1 MASGS
6 LFNIG
11 VSGLNAAQAALVTTS
26 HNIANADTPGF
37 HRQAT
42 LQGTQ
47 DPQKTGA
54 GFFGKGVTV
63 ETVLR
68 SYSRFLDGAVLTAQT
83 QQSYLTTFNDQISQ
97 IDNLLGDPT
106 TGLSPALQSFFSSV
120 QDVAS
125 NPASVPSRQAL
136 LSQGEAL
143 VSRFQTF
150 YARLNDLRTG
160 VNQQL
165 TDTVAQ
171 INSTAQDIANLNLEI
186 SKTQADPTQPPNDL
200 LDKRDKLIADLNKLV
215 RVSTLPQSDGTVNVF
230 IGNGQSLVLGQQAF
244 TLSAGPS
251 PADPANYSI
260 SYLNNGSTIPIGQS
274 TLQGGS
280 LGALLDFRG
289 SLSDAENGLGRIA
302 MVLAQTFNDQHHLGM
317 DLNGALGGD
326 FFNVPA
332 AQVVANTQNAGNAV
346 ITATDSNVG
355 ALTTSD
361 YRLTFAAGNWTL
373 TRLSDNTQTAIAGF
387 PQTAD
392 GVTFDL
398 TSGAPA
404 NGDSYLIQPTLN
416 GARDIDVVLSDPTKV
431 AAAAPVRTAAA
442 TANTGSATISAG
454 VVTDTTNASFTTTA
468 GALTPPILIQFTTPT
483 TYSVFNNTNPAAPVL
498 LEAGIA
504 YNPAAQNSVFPTP
517 GALDYGYRIQL
528 TGVAAAGDSF
538 TAAYNTNGVADNRN
552 ALLLASL
559 QTTNTVANGTASY
572 QSAYSQIVSSVG
584 NQTRE
589 IQTQSDAQDAVVK
602 QTTDA
607 QQSLSGVNLDEE
619 AANLIR
625 FQQAYQANAKV
636 LSIASQ
642 LFDTILGIGQ

>member
-26 HNIANADTPGF
+26 HNIANAGTDGY
-37 HRQAT
+37 HRQST

-47 DPQKTGA
+47 DPQQTGA

-68 SYSRFLDGAVLTAQT
+68 SYSRFLDGAVLQAQT
-83 QQSYLTTFNDQISQ
+83 QQSYLSTFNDQISQ
-97 IDNLLGDPT
+97 IDNLLADPNA
-106 TGLSPALQSFFSSV
+106 GLSPALQSFFSSV

-136 LSQGEAL
+136 LSQGQAL

-150 YARLNDLRTG
+150 FARLDDMRTG
-160 VNQQL
+160 VNEQL
-165 TDTVAQ
+165 ADTVTQ
-171 INSTAQDIANLNLEI
+171 INSTAQDIANLNLQI

-200 LDKRDKLIADLNKLV
+200 LDKRDQLIADLNNLV
-215 RVSTLPQSDGTVNVF
+215 RVTTLPQSDGTVNVF

-251 PADPANYSI
+251 AADPANFSI
-260 SYLNNGSTIPIGQS
+260 SYLNNGATIPISQS

-280 LGALLDFRG
+280 LGALLDFR
-289 SLSDAENGLGRIA
+289 STLDDTENQLGRVAI
-302 MVLAQTFNDQHHLGM
+302 VLAQTFNDQHHLGI

-332 AQVVANTQNAGNAV
+332 AQVVGNTGNTGNAV
-346 ITATDSNVG
+346 ITATNSNVG
-355 ALTTSD
+355 ALTSSD
-361 YRLTFAAGNWTL
+361 YRLAFAGGTWTL
-373 TRLSDNTQTAIAGF
+373 TRLSDNTQTTIAGF
-387 PQTAD
+387 PQTVD
-392 GVTFDL
+392 GVTLDL

-404 NGDSYLIQPTLN
+404 AGDSYLIKPTVN
-416 GARDIDVVLSDPTKV
+416 GARDIDVAISDPTKI
-431 AAAAPVRTAAA
+431 AAAAPVRTAA
-442 TANTGSATISAG
+442 TTTNTGSATISAG
-454 VVTDTTNASFTTTA
+454 VVTDTTNTAFTTTA
-468 GALTPPILIQFTTPT
+468 GALTPPILIQFTSPT
-483 TYSVFNNTNPAAPVL
+483 TYSVFDNTNPAAPAL

-504 YNPAAQNSVFPTP
+504 YNPAAQNDVFPTP
-517 GALDYGYRIQL
+517 GALDYGYRVQL
-528 TGVAAAGDSF
+528 TGPAATGDSF
-538 TAAYNTNGVADNRN
+538 SVSYNTSGVADNRN
-552 ALLLASL
+552 ALLLAAL
-559 QTTNTVANGTASY
+559 QTTNTVANGSANY
-572 QSAYSQIVSSVG
+572 QSAYSQLVSSVG
-584 NQTRE
+584 NQARE
-589 IQTQSDAQDAVVK
+589 IQVQSDAQDALVK

-642 LFDTILGIGQ
+642 LFDTILGIGS

>member
-1 MASGS
+1 MSSGS
-6 LFNIG
+6 LLNIG

-26 HNIANADTPGF
+26 HNIANASTDGY
-37 HRQAT
+37 HRQNT

-47 DPQKTGA
+47 TPQQTGS

-63 ETVLR
+63 ETVQR
-68 SYSRFLDGAVLTAQT
+68 AYSRFLDGAVLQTQT

-97 IDNLLGDPT
+97 INNMLADPSV
-106 TGLSPALQSFFSSV
+106 GLSPALQDFFSSV

-136 LSQGEAL
+136 LSQVEAL

-150 YARLNDLRTG
+150 YSRLDDLRTG
-160 VNQQL
+160 INQQL
-165 TDTVAQ
+165 TDTVTQ
-171 INSTAQDIANLNLEI
+171 INSTAQDIAKINLQI
-186 SKTQADPTQPPNDL
+186 STSQVDPSQPPNDL

-230 IGNGQSLVLGQQAF
+230 IGNGQSLVIGQQAF
-244 TLSAGPS
+244 TLSAAPS

-260 SYLNNGSTIPIGQS
+260 SYVNNGTTAPISES

-289 SLSDAENGLGRIA
+289 TLNDTENSLGRIA
-302 MVLAQTFNDQHHLGM
+302 IALAQTFNDQHHLGM

-326 FFNVPA
+326 FFNIPA
-332 AQVVANTQNAGNAV
+332 AQAVPNANNAGNTV
-346 ITATDSNVG
+346 ITATNTNVG

-361 YRLTFAAGNWTL
+361 YRLSFAGGTWTV
-373 TRLSDNTQTAIAGF
+373 TRLSDNTQTTIAGF
-387 PQTAD
+387 PQTVD

-398 TSGAPA
+398 TSGTPTA
-404 NGDSYLIQPTLN
+404 GDTYLIQPTLN
-416 GARDIDVVLSDPTKV
+416 GARDISVTLSDPTKI
-431 AAAAPVRTAAA
+431 AAAAPARTSAS
-442 TANTGSATISAG
+442 TTNTGEATISAG
-454 VVTDTTNASFTTTA
+454 VVTDTTNAAFTTA
-468 GALTPPILIQFTTPT
+468 PGALTPPILIQFTSPT
-483 TYSVFNNTNPAAPVL
+483 TYSVFDNTNPAAPAL

-504 YNPAAQNSVFPTP
+504 YNPAAQNNVFPTP

-528 TGVAAAGDSF
+528 TGAANTGDTF
-538 TAAYNTNGVADNRN
+538 TVAYNTSGVSDNRN
-552 ALLLASL
+552 ALLLAGL
-559 QTTNTVANGTASY
+559 QTTNTIANGTANY

-589 IQTQSDAQDAVVK
+589 VQTQSDAQDALVK
-602 QTTDA
+602 QATDA

-636 LSIASQ
+636 IEIASQ
-642 LFDTILGIGQ
+642 LFSTILGIGS